1 MLLYSYHVMSSCF
14 VVFCCTRIL
23 INYYVCW
30 LVLINKSIWELLH
43 LVTCFETFYCTLN
56 AIIYM
61 HMCSVNIYKFVEC
74 SFSISPLQNWV
85 RNSFKIDKG
94 QCNFVIY
101 MLKKI
106 DSIALL
112 KMVVQRCHGMET
124 PSTRVSRATTPSQ
137 SPTRSVKHQ
146 PKSRRSTCTQPNTD
160 FDGMCGSNRPF
171 FGDFRIDLF

>member
-1 MLLYSYHVMSSCF
+1 MRVAAPG
-14 VVFCCTRIL
+14 
-23 INYYVCW
+23 
-30 LVLINKSIWELLH
+30 H
-43 LVTCFETFYCTLN
+43 LFWDFYCTLN

-61 HMCSVNIYKFVEC
+61 HMCPVNIYKFVEC
-74 SFSISPLQNWV
+74 SFSTSRLQNWV
-85 RNSFKIDKG
+85 RNSFKIDKR
-94 QCNFVIY
+94 QCDFVIY

-112 KMVVQRCHGMET
+112 KMVVQICRGMET

-146 PKSRRSTCTQPNTD
+146 PKSRRTQPNTH

-171 FGDFRIDLF
+171 LGISGLIYFRILAYKLGTVLILQPQSYN